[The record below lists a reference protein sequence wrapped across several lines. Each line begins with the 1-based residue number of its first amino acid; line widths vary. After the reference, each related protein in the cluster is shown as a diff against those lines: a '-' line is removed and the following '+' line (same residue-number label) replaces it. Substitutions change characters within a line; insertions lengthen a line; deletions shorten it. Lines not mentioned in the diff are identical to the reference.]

1 MMKIFILVLG
11 ASFVLLSAGFAQTQ
25 LPNNSEETE
34 TCISCHKSY
43 TPGIVYDWLESR
55 HSKTTPEDA
64 LEKPKLERRISN
76 PEVAERLRHTT
87 VGCYECHGLNPQ
99 MHEDNFAHFGFD
111 INVIVSP
118 NDCMSCHPVEVQQ
131 YSTSIKAHAV
141 GNLADNPLYTLLVET
156 IIGLKTVED
165 TKVVR
170 GEASDLTKRETCY
183 GCHGT
188 VIKVDGMKKIET
200 EAGEIEVPNLS
211 DWPNQ
216 GVGRVN
222 PDGSRGAC
230 SSCHP
235 RHAFSLKD
243 ARKLYTCAQCH
254 LDPDVPAYNVYKES
268 KHGNIYY
275 ARESD
280 WNFEN
285 VPWTLGRDFK
295 TPTCAVCHSSLIADE
310 DGNVIAERTH
320 NFDSRMWVR
329 IFGLPYAH
337 PHPKEGNTNIIKNA
351 DGLPLPTTFLNQP
364 ASDYLID
371 STEMGER
378 QGKMEGIC
386 QGCHSTDWVEKH
398 FQKFDGTVKET
409 NQMVLSATQL
419 LLTAWDKKLADKENP
434 FDEEIEILWLK
445 QWLFYPN
452 SIRYASAMTGAPDY
466 AAFKLGWW
474 ELSEKLQQMKNWIE
488 LREK

>member
-1 MMKIFILVLG
+1 MKRILISTIV
-11 ASFVLLSAGFAQTQ
+11 AGFMFLTIASAQD
-25 LPNNSEETE
+25 LPENASEETKM
-34 TCISCHKSY
+34 CLSCHISY

-55 HSKTTPEDA
+55 HSKTIPSVALQKPE
-64 LEKPKLERRISN
+64 LERRVSK
-76 PEVAERLRHTT
+76 PEIDEKLANVV
-87 VGCYECHGLNPQ
+87 VGCYECHSLNPQ
-99 MHEDNFAHFGFD
+99 MHKDNFAHFGFK
-111 INVIVSP
+111 INVVVSP
-118 NDCMSCHPVEVQQ
+118 NDCMACHPQEVEQ
-131 YSTSIKAHAV
+131 YSTSTKAHAV
-141 GNLADNPLYTLLVET
+141 GNLSNNPLFTLLVET
-156 IIGLKTVED
+156 IISPKTIED
-165 TKVVR
+165 NKVVH
-170 GEASDLTKRETCY
+170 GEASGLTKRETCY

-200 EAGEIEVPNLS
+200 EAGEIEVPDLS

-222 PDGSRGAC
+222 PDESRGAC
-230 SSCHP
+230 SACHP

-275 ARESD
+275 ARGDE

-285 VPWTLGRDFK
+285 VPWTLGKDFK
-295 TPTCAVCHSSLIADE
+295 APTCAVCHASLIADE
-310 DGNVIAERTH
+310 NGNVLSERTH
-320 NFDSRMWVR
+320 NFDSRIWVR

-337 PHPKEGNTNIIKNA
+337 PHPKVGNTYVIKNA
-351 DGLPLPTTFLNQP
+351 DDLPLPTTFLNQP

-371 STEMGER
+371 STVMRER
-378 QGKMEGIC
+378 QRKMEELC
-386 QGCHSTDWVEKH
+386 QACHSSDWVEKH

-409 NQMVLSATQL
+409 NMMVLAATQL
-419 LLTAWDKKLADKENP
+419 LLKAWDKKLADKSNP
-434 FDEEIEILWLK
+434 FDEEIEMMWVK

-466 AAFKLGWW
+466 TAFKLGWW

-488 LREK
+488 LRKK

>member
-1 MMKIFILVLG
+1 MTKILIGIMV
-11 ASFVLLSAGFAQTQ
+11 ASFMFFIIAFAEE
-25 LPNNSEETE
+25 LPNNVSEETGV
-34 TCISCHKSY
+34 CISCHISY

-55 HSKTTPEDA
+55 HSRTTPVDA
-64 LEKPKLERRISN
+64 LKKPEIERRITSL
-76 PEVAERLRHTT
+76 EVGQRLANVT
-87 VGCYECHGLNPQ
+87 VGCYECHALNPQ
-99 MHEDNFAHFGFD
+99 LHKDNFKHFGFD
-111 INVIVSP
+111 ISVIVSP
-118 NDCMSCHPVEVQQ
+118 NDCMTCHPVEVKQ
-131 YSTSIKAHAV
+131 YSTSTKAHAV

-156 IIGLKTVED
+156 IIGLKSVED
-165 TKVVR
+165 TKITR
-170 GEASDLTKRETCY
+170 GEASHLTKRETCY

-188 VIKVDGMKKIET
+188 VMKVEGMKKIET
-200 EAGEIEVPNLS
+200 EVGEIEVPDLS
-211 DWPNQ
+211 EWPNQ

-275 ARESD
+275 ARGDE

-285 VPWTLGRDFK
+285 VPWTVGKDFK
-295 TPTCAVCHSSLIADE
+295 APTCAVCHTSLIV
-310 DGNVIAERTH
+310 DGDGVVVAERTH
-320 NFDSRMWVR
+320 NFDSRIWVR
-329 IFGLPYAH
+329 VFGLPYAH
-337 PHPKEGNTNIIKNA
+337 PQPKEGNTYIIKNA
-351 DGLPLPTTFLNQP
+351 DDLPLPTTFLNQP

-371 STEMGER
+371 SVEMETR
-378 QGKMEGIC
+378 QAKMEAIC
-386 QGCHSTDWVEKH
+386 QACHSTDWVQKH

-419 LLTAWDKKLADKENP
+419 LLQAWERELADKENP
-434 FDEEIEILWLK
+434 FDEEIEIMWMK

-488 LREK
+488 LRKK

>member
-1 MMKIFILVLG
+1 MMKVFIDVLIV
-11 ASFVLLSAGFAQTQ
+11 SFFFLMGTSAQEV
-25 LPNNSEETE
+25 PESVSEETE
-34 TCISCHKSY
+34 MCISCHISY

-55 HSKTTPEDA
+55 HSKITPAEA
-64 LEKPKLERRISN
+64 LKKPEIERRISN

-99 MHEDNFAHFGFD
+99 MHEDNFPHFGFK
-111 INVIVSP
+111 INAIVSP
-118 NDCMSCHPVEVQQ
+118 NDCMTCHPVEVLQ
-131 YSTSIKAHAV
+131 YSTSTKAHAV
-141 GNLADNPLYTLLVET
+141 GNLSDNPLYTLLVET

-200 EAGEIEVPNLS
+200 EAGEIDVPNLS
-211 DWPNQ
+211 GWPNQ
-216 GVGRVN
+216 GVGRIN

-230 SSCHP
+230 SACHP

-275 ARESD
+275 ARGDE

-295 TPTCAVCHSSLIADE
+295 TPTCAVCHASLIADE
-310 DGNVIAERTH
+310 EGNVLAERTH

-337 PHPKEGNTNIIKNA
+337 PHPKEGNTSIIKNA
-351 DGLPLPTTFLNQP
+351 EGLPLPTTFLNQP

-371 STEMGER
+371 STTMGER
-378 QGKMEGIC
+378 QRKMEKLC

-409 NQMVLSATQL
+409 NLMILAATQL
-419 LLTAWDKKLADKENP
+419 LLEAWEQKLADKANP
-434 FDEEIEILWLK
+434 FDEEIEILWAK
-445 QWLFYPN
+445 EWLFYPN

-488 LREK
+488 LRKK

>member
-1 MMKIFILVLG
+1 MKKIFIGTIL
-11 ASFVLLSAGFAQTQ
+11 ASTLLFMIAFAQE
-25 LPNNSEETE
+25 LPESVSEKTE
-34 TCISCHKSY
+34 MCISCHISY
-43 TPGIVYDWLESR
+43 TPGIVYDWLESG
-55 HSKTTPEDA
+55 HSHTTPATA
-64 LEKPKLERRISN
+64 LQKPKVERRISN
-76 PEVAERLRHTT
+76 SEINEKLANVA
-87 VGCYECHGLNPQ
+87 VGCYECHALNPQ
-99 MHEDNFAHFGFD
+99 IHRDNFEHFGFK

-118 NDCMSCHPVEVQQ
+118 NDCQTCHPVEVEQ
-131 YSTSIKAHAV
+131 YSTSTKAHAV
-141 GNLADNPLYTLLVET
+141 GNLSDNPLYTLLVET
-156 IIGLKTVED
+156 IIGLKNVED
-165 TKVVR
+165 TR
-170 GEASDLTKRETCY
+170 ILFGEASHMTKRETCY

-188 VIKVDGMKKIET
+188 VIKVEGMKKIET
-200 EAGEIEVPNLS
+200 EAGEIEVPDLS

-275 ARESD
+275 ARGSE
-280 WNFEN
+280 WNFDD
-285 VPWTLGRDFK
+285 VPWIVGKDFK

-310 DGNVIAERTH
+310 DGNVLVERTH
-320 NFDSRMWVR
+320 DFDSRMWVR

-337 PHPKEGNTNIIKNA
+337 PHPKEGNTYIIKNA
-351 DGLPLPTTFLNQP
+351 DDLPLPTTFLNQP

-371 STEMGER
+371 TTEMVNR
-378 QGKMEGIC
+378 QRKMETIC
-386 QGCHSTDWVEKH
+386 QTCHSTDWVEKH

-409 NQMVLSATQL
+409 NLMTLAATQL
-419 LLTAWDKKLADKENP
+419 LLEAWEEKLADKENP
-434 FDEEIEILWLK
+434 FDEEIEIMWMK

-488 LREK
+488 LRRK

>member
-1 MMKIFILVLG
+1 MMKIIIGTLV
-11 ASFVLLSAGFAQTQ
+11 ASSMFLMIAFAQESPENLSA
-25 LPNNSEETE
+25 ETE
-34 TCISCHKSY
+34 TCLSCHAGY

-55 HSKTTPEDA
+55 HSKTTPAEA
-64 LEKPKLERRISN
+64 LEKPPLERRISR
-76 PEVAERLRHTT
+76 PEINEALAHTT
-87 VGCYECHGLNPQ
+87 VGCYECHALNPE
-99 MHEDNFAHFGFD
+99 MHEDNFAHFGFE
-111 INVIVSP
+111 INVVVSP
-118 NDCMSCHPVEVQQ
+118 NDCMTCHPVEVEQ
-131 YSTSIKAHAV
+131 YSTSTKAHAF

-156 IIGLKTVED
+156 VIGLKSVQD
-165 TKVVR
+165 TR
-170 GEASDLTKRETCY
+170 IIFGEASHLTKRETCY

-188 VIKVDGMKKIET
+188 VVQVDGMKKLET
-200 EAGEIEVPNLS
+200 EAGEIEVPDLC

-275 ARESD
+275 ARGSE
-280 WNFEN
+280 WNFDS

-295 TPTCAVCHSSLIADE
+295 APTCAVCHSSLIADDE
-310 DGNVIAERTH
+310 GNVLLDRTH
-320 NFDSRMWVR
+320 NFDSRIWVR

-337 PHPKEGNTNIIKNA
+337 AQPKEGNTHTIKNA

-371 STEMGER
+371 SIEMEAR
-378 QGKMEGIC
+378 QRSMQSLC
-386 QGCHSTDWVEKH
+386 RACHSTDWVEKH
-398 FQKFDGTVKET
+398 FEKFDGTVEET
-409 NQMVLSATQL
+409 NQMTLSATQL
-419 LLTAWDKKLADKENP
+419 ILEAWDKNLANKENP
-434 FDEEIEILWLK
+434 FDEEIEIMWMK

-488 LREK
+488 LRKK